1 MRRWEA
7 GQTLT
12 AQRSIPPRP
21 KLRPLG
27 FLDPCAQSESR
38 ASPSSQL
45 TAAHAAPPT
54 SRGRDGRR
62 SGRGWGGKAARA
74 SGWAGLPVP
83 GGAGPGSLDTGTR
96 PRPQIPAIQA
106 PQPPAPT
113 ASFIGQSSFRG
124 NFPRRSLR
132 RSDMFHPIWYHFVP

>member
-12 AQRSIPPRP
+12 AQRSIPPGP

-54 SRGRDGRR
+54 SRGRDGHR
-62 SGRGWGGKAARA
+62 SGRGLEEAARA
-74 SGWAGLPVP
+74 SGWAGLPAP
-83 GGAGPGSLDTGTR
+83 GGAGPGSPDTGTR

-106 PQPPAPT
+106 PQLPAPT

-124 NFPRRSLR
+124 NLPRRSLR
-132 RSDMFHPIWYHFVP
+132 RIDVFHPIWYHFVP